1 MRKIRKYGCVQNK
14 KKNENMSLIILNNFY
29 TRYKKC
35 LKEIMFTIYFIYI
48 LNLLIIYMYMF
59 DDKKNKFAFK
69 ILR

>member
-1 MRKIRKYGCVQNK
+1 
-14 KKNENMSLIILNNFY
+14 
-29 TRYKKC
+29 
-35 LKEIMFTIYFIYI
+35 MFTIYFIYI